1 VNAMAAIDAFEIK
14 SLNLALINGSSST
27 AKKSAGLMVTVQ
39 QILTARLKAL
49 SGRRS
54 SNLTPGPT
62 LNAEPRG
69 KIAGF
74 NTKLDLVFIDTT
86 LVATRDTMSAM
97 CLFVSPQSPAIMLRR
112 ARRSF
117 AQSECPPHL

>member
-1 VNAMAAIDAFEIK
+1 MNAMAAIDAFEIK

-74 NTKLDLVFIDTT
+74 NTKLDLVFIDTG
-86 LVATRDTMSAM
+86 LLGSNA
-97 CLFVSPQSPAIMLRR
+97 
-112 ARRSF
+112 
-117 AQSECPPHL
+117 